1 MLGLRTVSAVSP
13 VVSVDCIHYIAHEA
27 AICHTYQY
35 TVLQE
40 AEKTWLILNKSTLK
54 HVMFLQ
60 IQGEA
65 EIVSGFTAKEILSK
79 IYKQWQI
86 EFYKSLM
93 RGVFLFLLIN
103 ISSRMR

>member
-40 AEKTWLILNKSTLK
+40 AEKT
-54 HVMFLQ
+54 
-60 IQGEA
+60 
-65 EIVSGFTAKEILSK
+65 
-79 IYKQWQI
+79 
-86 EFYKSLM
+86 
-93 RGVFLFLLIN
+93 
-103 ISSRMR
+103 